1 VSAPWGSAQQGA
13 SGVGSQLQPLPH
25 KAEPGSQQLQGEV
38 QEPELESLLGS
49 AFVFDTI
56 TRVPKGEF
64 GGDVLHWVVMNQTG
78 AVCETILWES
88 KRTKTYRDILDL
100 VERGALRKDPRGGR
114 STSYSMA
121 IDS

>member
-49 AFVFDTI
+49 AFV
-56 TRVPKGEF
+56 
-64 GGDVLHWVVMNQTG
+64 LNQTG
-78 AVCETILWES
+78 AVCGTILWES